1 MKKLCSLL
9 MATFVLGSAA
19 VAQVTLKPHVGV
31 NLTDLKIDAA
41 GSSASGKAGALAGLS
56 VQFGKKLYFEPGL
69 QYVGKSSSYTSTTP
83 SIPPDVNLNIRGI
96 RMPLAVG
103 INLLG
108 NQKSA
113 LTFHGFGG
121 LSGFFIMSNNFSDI
135 GADIKNTQWGVFAG
149 AGIDIWK
156 LFFDVSYEWSLSKLA
171 PDANVGGTRSLYLN
185 AGIRMNFGSGKKDVK
200 VN

>member
-31 NLTDLKIDAA
+31 NLTDVKVDA
-41 GSSASGKAGALAGLS
+41 SNVSASGQAGALAGLS
-56 VQFGKKLYFEPGL
+56 VQFGKKIYFEPGL
-69 QYVGKSSSYTSTTP
+69 QYVAKSTSYTSTTNP
-83 SIPPDVNLNIRGI
+83 DFNQKLDVKGLRIPV
-96 RMPLAVG
+96 AVG

-121 LSGFFIMSNNFSDI
+121 LSAFFAMSNGFSDI
-135 GADIKNTQWGVFAG
+135 DVDINNTQWGVFAG
-149 AGIDIWK
+149 AGVDIWK

-171 PDANVGGTRSLYLN
+171 PDANIGAARSLYLN

-200 VN
+200 VD

>member
-9 MATFVLGSAA
+9 LATFVLSSSA
-19 VAQVTLKPHVGV
+19 VAQLTLKPHVGV
-31 NLTDLKIDAA
+31 NLTDMTFDASSA
-41 GSSASGKAGALAGLS
+41 SASGKAGALVGLS
-56 VQFGKKLYFEPGL
+56 AQFGKKFYFEPGL
-69 QYVGKSSSYTSTTP
+69 QYVAKSSSYSSTTN
-83 SIPPDVNLNIRGI
+83 PDIDQLSVKGLRI
-96 RMPLAVG
+96 PLAVG

-108 NQKSA
+108 NQKST

-121 LSGFFIMSNNFSDI
+121 LSAFFALSDNLNDI
-135 GADIKNTQWGVFAG
+135 DADIKNTQWGVFAG

-171 PDANVGGTRSLYLN
+171 PDANIGGTRSLYLN

-200 VN
+200 VD